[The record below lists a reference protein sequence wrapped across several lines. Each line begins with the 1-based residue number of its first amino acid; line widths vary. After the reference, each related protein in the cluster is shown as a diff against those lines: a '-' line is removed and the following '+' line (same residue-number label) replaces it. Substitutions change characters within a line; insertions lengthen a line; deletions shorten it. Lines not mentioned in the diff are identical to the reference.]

1 MGEER
6 RETPRRHS
14 GVENGGR
21 VGERRGRKGGNVGTR
36 LVSLFESTHTQT
48 HTRARTRAG
57 TDTHAHTRTHAHTH
71 TRTRTHGEK
80 QRELQ
85 SALGR
90 ERREKEKRRFEACQ
104 SPRGDDRQQRCR
116 STAQGT
122 AIGQAALVREN
133 AKARQQG
140 REGET
145 SEIRSHLHSLSLF
158 SSLSLS
164 LSPFLSSLP
173 QRVWLSAAPAALCV
187 SSPPPLLLLLL
198 LRLEAL
204 KEVRVDRHP
213 GQPPFRGGGESGRRR
228 RRLSRSGRGL
238 GRERGEGE
246 REKERRG
253 RGSAGQTG
261 KTVNETASPTPLL
274 LIPYGCIS
282 LSCPSPSNE
291 ERVTSGPT
299 SLQERDAAGFDT
311 QI

>member
-164 LSPFLSSLP
+164 LSLPFSLLY
-173 QRVWLSAAPAALCV
+173 LSAFGCR
-187 SSPPPLLLLLL
+187 PPLPPSASPLP
-198 LRLEAL
+198 LRCCCCCCCAS
-204 KEVRVDRHP
+204 KRSR
-213 GQPPFRGGGESGRRR
+213 
-228 RRLSRSGRGL
+228 RSGLTGILASRPSEAGARAAGAGEGCLGAEGGWGERG
-238 GRERGEGE
+238 GRERERRRGGEGE
-246 REKERRG
+246 AQAKL
-253 RGSAGQTG
+253 G
-261 KTVNETASPTPLL
+261 K
-274 LIPYGCIS
+274 
-282 LSCPSPSNE
+282 
-291 ERVTSGPT
+291 R
-299 SLQERDAAGFDT
+299 
-311 QI
+311 